1 MAAKQEFESR
11 FAKHKDELEWLF
23 MELYHNREGLEV
35 LEREMAEAYNAR
47 SAELKALDKARS
59 ADPEWYK
66 RGNMFGMTMYTD
78 LFAGNLKELAKKL
91 PYLKEQKLTYLHLM
105 PLLQM
110 PHPHNDGGYAV
121 EDFDT
126 VDPAL
131 GTNKDLENLTR
142 ELRKAG
148 ISLCL
153 DFVMNHTAST
163 HRWAMAAKAGDPWF
177 QAYYHLYEDR
187 TIPDQYE
194 QTVPQ
199 VFPNTA
205 PGNFTW
211 CEEMHKW
218 VLTTFHDYQWDLNYA
233 NPAVFVDM
241 TKSILHLANLG
252 VEVFRIDAVPYIWKQ
267 LGTTCRN
274 LPQVQNMELFDWL
287 KTLYE
292 IWKNLDEDV
301 IRLSSLT
308 GMGELMKHGCTT
320 CFDHHYVFPTHAGD
334 LIGAQ
339 FAAADTLGIRMYASR
354 GSMDL
359 SVKDGGLPPDSVVQ
373 TVDEIMTDSA
383 RLIEKYHDTS
393 YGAMHRIA
401 LAPCSPFSV
410 SAELLRQSAIL
421 ARQYGV
427 RLHTHLCET
436 KDEENFMLQREGI
449 RPLEYMERLGWTG
462 SDVWFAHGIHF
473 NDEELRVLAKTGT
486 GVAHCPISN
495 MKLSSGIA
503 RIPEMLELGVPVGL
517 AVDGSASN
525 DGSSLMEELRVAFL
539 LHRLNASRRAPT
551 GYDVLKMATRGSAR
565 LLGRDDIGQL
575 AVGKC
580 ADLFM
585 IDSRRL
591 ELVGSCFDPKSVLG
605 TVGVRGPV
613 DYTVVHGRVTVA
625 QGHLMTVDEER
636 LAQDAET
643 CCRQY
648 LAR

>member
-1 MAAKQEFESR
+1 MAQEFSTR
-11 FAKHKDELEWLF
+11 FARHKDELEWLF

-177 QAYYHLYEDR
+177 QAYYHLYDDR
-187 TIPDQYE
+187 TIPNQYE

-267 LGTTCRN
+267 LGTNCRN
-274 LPQVQNMELFDWL
+274 LHRSRFNWENAKQRTRKGTLQNQLWQGME
-287 KTLYE
+287 
-292 IWKNLDEDV
+292 
-301 IRLSSLT
+301 
-308 GMGELMKHGCTT
+308 
-320 CFDHHYVFPTHAGD
+320 
-334 LIGAQ
+334 Q
-339 FAAADTLGIRMYASR
+339 
-354 GSMDL
+354 
-359 SVKDGGLPPDSVVQ
+359 
-373 TVDEIMTDSA
+373 
-383 RLIEKYHDTS
+383 
-393 YGAMHRIA
+393 
-401 LAPCSPFSV
+401 
-410 SAELLRQSAIL
+410 LRQMRADP
-421 ARQYGV
+421 
-427 RLHTHLCET
+427 C
-436 KDEENFMLQREGI
+436 
-449 RPLEYMERLGWTG
+449 
-462 SDVWFAHGIHF
+462 FAPDAWVTTWDSHNPG
-473 NDEELRVLAKTGT
+473 VLALVRKRGEET
-486 GVAHCPISN
+486 
-495 MKLSSGIA
+495 L
-503 RIPEMLELGVPVGL
+503 VGL
-517 AVDGSASN
+517 FNFTEYPAGASL
-525 DGSSLMEELRVAFL
+525 DALGGEYHTPEGASVWLADVELEPYQVL
-539 LHRLNASRRAPT
+539 LVKN
-551 GYDVLKMATRGSAR
+551 K
-565 LLGRDDIGQL
+565 
-575 AVGKC
+575 
-580 ADLFM
+580 
-585 IDSRRL
+585 
-591 ELVGSCFDPKSVLG
+591 
-605 TVGVRGPV
+605 
-613 DYTVVHGRVTVA
+613 
-625 QGHLMTVDEER
+625 
-636 LAQDAET
+636 
-643 CCRQY
+643 
-648 LAR
+648 

>member
-1 MAAKQEFESR
+1 MKDQTAFSTR
-11 FAKHKDELEWLF
+11 FARHKDELEWLF

-126 VDPAL
+126 VDPTL

-252 VEVFRIDAVPYIWKQ
+252 VEVFRIDAVTLY
-267 LGTTCRN
+267 LEAAGHH
-274 LPQVQNMELFDWL
+274 LPQSAAGTHHRADAPHGAGM
-287 KTLYE
+287 
-292 IWKNLDEDV
+292 
-301 IRLSSLT
+301 RLP
-308 GMGELMKHGCTT
+308 GGHPQGRGGHGSQ
-320 CFDHHYVFPTHAGD
+320 
-334 LIGAQ
+334 GA
-339 FAAADTLGIRMYASR
+339 
-354 GSMDL
+354 
-359 SVKDGGLPPDSVVQ
+359 GGLFRYPGKAGMPH
-373 TVDEIMTDSA
+373 A
-383 RLIEKYHDTS
+383 
-393 YGAMHRIA
+393 
-401 LAPCSPFSV
+401 
-410 SAELLRQSAIL
+410 
-421 ARQYGV
+421 
-427 RLHTHLCET
+427 
-436 KDEENFMLQREGI
+436 LQR
-449 RPLEYMERLGWTG
+449 
-462 SDVWFAHGIHF
+462 VHHGQ
-473 NDEELRVLAKTGT
+473 
-486 GVAHCPISN
+486 
-495 MKLSSGIA
+495 
-503 RIPEMLELGVPVGL
+503 PVGCPCQPGHP
-517 AVDGSASN
+517 AAESAA
-525 DGSSLMEELRVAFL
+525 GCPPRPA
-539 LHRLNASRRAPT
+539 
-551 GYDVLKMATRGSAR
+551 
-565 LLGRDDIGQL
+565 GQL
-575 AVGKC
+575 LV
-580 ADLFM
+580 
-585 IDSRRL
+585 R
-591 ELVGSCFDPKSVLG
+591 ELSALP
-605 TVGVRGPV
+605 R
-613 DYTVVHGRVTVA
+613 
-625 QGHLMTVDEER
+625 
-636 LAQDAET
+636 
-643 CCRQY
+643 
-648 LAR
+648 

>member
-1 MAAKQEFESR
+1 MAAEQEFESR

-35 LEREMAEAYNAR
+35 LEQEMAEAYNAR

-126 VDPAL
+126 VDPTL

-205 PGNFTW
+205 PSNFTW

-274 LPQVQNMELFDWL
+274 LPQVHTIVRMLRMVLECVCPAVILKGEVVMAPKELAAYFGTPEKPECHMLYNVSIMVNLWSALASGDVRLL
-287 KTLYE
+287 KDQLDKLNALPENCWFVNYLRCHDD
-292 IWKNLDEDV
+292 IGWGLDEPV
-301 IRLSSLT
+301 EESL
-308 GMGELMKHGCTT
+308 GIDPLKHKEFLYHFYEGSVPGSWAMGELYNYDEASKDARSCGTTASLCGVERALITHDKPLLDISMKRDLMMHSAMSFLRG
-320 CFDHHYVFPTHAGD
+320 FP
-334 LIGAQ
+334 
-339 FAAADTLGIRMYASR
+339 M
-354 GSMDL
+354 L
-359 SVKDGGLPPDSVVQ
+359 SCG
-373 TVDEIMTDSA
+373 DEIVQLNGWEYKEDPDRVEDSRNLHRSPFNWENAAKRKQAGTLQKQMWDGLKSVREMRDDPAFAPEAWVTTWDAHNDAVLAVVRHIEGRTVLGLFNFSSA
-383 RLIEKYHDTS
+383 RQIVHLDSDGDIELP
-393 YGAMHRIA
+393 AEVA
-401 LAPCSPFSV
+401 LEPYQVC
-410 SAELLRQSAIL
+410 
-421 ARQYGV
+421 
-427 RLHTHLCET
+427 
-436 KDEENFMLQREGI
+436 
-449 RPLEYMERLGWTG
+449 
-462 SDVWFAHGIHF
+462 
-473 NDEELRVLAKTGT
+473 
-486 GVAHCPISN
+486 
-495 MKLSSGIA
+495 
-503 RIPEMLELGVPVGL
+503 
-517 AVDGSASN
+517 
-525 DGSSLMEELRVAFL
+525 
-539 LHRLNASRRAPT
+539 
-551 GYDVLKMATRGSAR
+551 
-565 LLGRDDIGQL
+565 
-575 AVGKC
+575 
-580 ADLFM
+580 
-585 IDSRRL
+585 
-591 ELVGSCFDPKSVLG
+591 
-605 TVGVRGPV
+605 
-613 DYTVVHGRVTVA
+613 VVE
-625 QGHLMTVDEER
+625 Q
-636 LAQDAET
+636 
-643 CCRQY
+643 
-648 LAR
+648 